1 MIVMAREPDADA
13 DFTLQ
18 DFLSFDTPEG
28 YRAEL
33 IDGEIVVT
41 PPPDGNHERCIMRI
55 VKQVLAASAAPM
67 DFSGQK
73 GLIVPVTEGQG
84 RVIPDITFAPAQ
96 LDLFLDAPTWMP
108 AAGVA
113 MVVESTSSS
122 PDHDRNAKRRAYAA
136 AQIPLYLLVDRQR
149 QEITLHGDI
158 MRNEYTSSSTV
169 RLGGGVKLP
178 EPFSFTL
185 ETESFAV

>member
-1 MIVMAREPDADA
+1 MIVMTREPDAEP
-13 DFTLQ
+13 DFTLH

-55 VKQVLAASAAPM
+55 VKQVLASSATPM
-67 DFSGQK
+67 DFSRQK
-73 GLIVPVTEGQG
+73 GLIVPVAEGRG
-84 RVIPDITFAPAQ
+84 RVIPDITFAPAK
-96 LDLFLDAPTWMP
+96 LDL
-108 AAGVA
+108 
-113 MVVESTSSS
+113 SS

-136 AQIPLYLLVDRQR
+136 AQIPLYLLVDRQHH
-149 QEITLHGDI
+149 EVTLYGDSV
-158 MRNEYTSSSTV
+158 RNEYTSSSTV

-178 EPFSFTL
+178 EPFSFEGFL
-185 ETESFAV
+185 

>member
-1 MIVMAREPDADA
+1 MIVMACEPGADA
-13 DFTLQ
+13 DFTL
-18 DFLSFDTPEG
+18 
-28 YRAEL
+28 
-33 IDGEIVVT
+33 
-41 PPPDGNHERCIMRI
+41 
-55 VKQVLAASAAPM
+55 AASAIPM

-73 GLIVPVTEGQG
+73 GLIVPVVEGQG

-96 LDLFLDAPTWMP
+96 LDLLLDAPTWMP

-113 MVVESTSSS
+113 MVAEITSSS

-149 QEITLHGDI
+149 HEVTLHGDI
-158 MRNEYTSSSTV
+158 VRKEFTSSSTD

-178 EPFSFTL
+178 EPFSFSFTL
-185 ETESFAV
+185 ETESFVV

>member
-1 MIVMAREPDADA
+1 MIVMAREPGAGA

-18 DFLSFDTPEG
+18 DFLSFDTPDG

-55 VKQVLAASAAPM
+55 VKQVLAASATPM
-67 DFSGQK
+67 DFSGRK
-73 GLIVPVTEGQG
+73 GLIVPVAAGQG
-84 RVIPDITFAPAQ
+84 RVIPDITFAPAK

-108 AAGVA
+108 ASGVA
-113 MVVESTSSS
+113 MVVEITSSS

-149 QEITLHGDI
+149 HEVALHADAV
-158 MRNEYTSSSTV
+158 RSEYTSTSTV
-169 RLGGGVKLP
+169 RIGSGVKLP
-178 EPFSFTL
+178 EPFAFTL
-185 ETESFAV
+185 ETKPFVV